1 MQELFVMIGFQRM
14 RTFYSAAQSLMKW
27 ILVVSGR
34 VGSLGIFVNV
44 DLPFHKVECDPLTH
58 SDIRSL
64 NGYRATCEI
73 LQLVPNVDKFRLT
86 LRVVK
91 LWAKKNGLYGNML
104 GFLGGASWA
113 ILVAKVCQMAV
124 PDNSSVTCTNLIY
137 QFFYTFANWDWP
149 KPVFIKKVENQP
161 YSAWNPHMNPR

>member
-1 MQELFVMIGFQRM
+1 MFFFINPML
-14 RTFYSAAQSLMKW
+14 SLTE
-27 ILVVSGR
+27 S
-34 VGSLGIFVNV
+34 
-44 DLPFHKVECDPLTH
+44 DLIAH
-58 SDIRSL
+58 STIRSL

-73 LQLVPNVDKFRLT
+73 LQLVPSVDKFRLT

-113 ILVAKVCQMAV
+113 ILVAKVCQMAG
-124 PDNSSVTCTNLIY
+124 PDSTSVSCTNLIY
-137 QFFYTFANWDWP
+137 QFFFTFANWEWP

-161 YSAWNPHMNPR
+161 FSAWNPNINPRKDFGESVNYEFIQINFIKI

>member
-1 MQELFVMIGFQRM
+1 MHIIKCPNILKNSFFSCYIGIYFSPFFFNELE
-14 RTFYSAAQSLMKW
+14 
-27 ILVVSGR
+27 
-34 VGSLGIFVNV
+34 
-44 DLPFHKVECDPLTH
+44 VECNPITV
-58 SDIRSL
+58 SNVRSL

-161 YSAWNPHMNPR
+161 YTAWNPHMNPR

>member
-1 MQELFVMIGFQRM
+1 MQIIKCPNILKKSFFSCFIGNYFSPSFLNELE
-14 RTFYSAAQSLMKW
+14 
-27 ILVVSGR
+27 
-34 VGSLGIFVNV
+34 
-44 DLPFHKVECDPLTH
+44 VECNPITV
-58 SDIRSL
+58 SNVRSL